1 MKEHNMELVRQLQ
14 NSSNKQDNGEQLEAT
29 RRERDEAR
37 SRGDGLAEE
46 LSELSE
52 QVETLH
58 SEAGDSRQALQEE
71 QQRKARLEGQ
81 TIHLLGLIELDRLQS
96 ELETCIG
103 THLRTLKHCVST
115 KEQKLRDGGGNQ
127 GGNAMEKLLDELKC
141 PLTHELFNDP
151 VIAADG
157 FSYEKVAIESW
168 IRENGNTSPMTSKEM
183 QHSFLVP
190 NHVVKS
196 MVSIDHLGIDGND
209 SHWHNDEDTFYG

>member
-1 MKEHNMELVRQLQ
+1 
-14 NSSNKQDNGEQLEAT
+14 
-29 RRERDEAR
+29 
-37 SRGDGLAEE
+37 
-46 LSELSE
+46 
-52 QVETLH
+52 
-58 SEAGDSRQALQEE
+58 
-71 QQRKARLEGQ
+71 
-81 TIHLLGLIELDRLQS
+81 
-96 ELETCIG
+96 
-103 THLRTLKHCVST
+103 
-115 KEQKLRDGGGNQ
+115 
-127 GGNAMEKLLDELKC
+127 MEKLLDELKC

-157 FSYEKVAIESW
+157 FSYEKVAIERYGQALLGFDSLNVRVCSW